1 VKEVVLVDDPSTL
14 ATFRLKPNGKV
25 LGPLLGGAVQDVM
38 KAARDGDWTSGADGT
53 VVVAGHTLT
62 PDQFELAVEAGE
74 SGATAALPGNDTV
87 VQLDTELTDDLRAE
101 GMARD
106 LARLVQQARK
116 DRGLAVTDRIA
127 LSVQLPAPVAAAL
140 RQFEAE
146 ITGQVL
152 ASSVSYEADGDLRHA
167 GEIDGHPV
175 RFDLSLA

>member
-1 VKEVVLVDDPSTL
+1 M
-14 ATFRLKPNGKV
+14 R
-25 LGPLLGGAVQDVM
+25 
-38 KAARDGDWTSGADGT
+38 
-53 VVVAGHTLT
+53 
-62 PDQFELAVEAGE
+62 
-74 SGATAALPGNDTV
+74 GNDTV

-116 DRGLAVTDRIA
+116 DGGLAVTDRIA
-127 LSVQLPAPVAAAL
+127 LSVQLPEPVAAAL

-152 ASSVSYEADGDLRHA
+152 ASSVSYEADGDLPHA

-175 RFDLSLA
+175 RFDLSVA